1 MNEIRCPHCGKVFT
15 VDEANYAAI
24 VKQVRD
30 HEFQNDL
37 DERVK
42 KEIALALSKAEGS
55 YQTKLSDKETEIQK
69 LNASLE
75 NERKDAALQLEKK
88 TGEQKNQYEKQIA
101 DLNAKLLALQ
111 QNMNLEIQK
120 AESRKDNAFHVY
132 QQKVQAQQAQTAAE
146 TASLKARL
154 AMAEEAQKAAVS
166 SANAQAEQK
175 RIAEVSSL
183 QNQLDQAKLEQEMAV
198 NKVTSQKDMELEQ
211 KKQEIIKLTAQ
222 KDLSEKNLR
231 EQYELQLRLKEE
243 QLQQYKDFKKSQS
256 TKMIGESL
264 EQYCHDEF
272 DKVRSLGFPSAYF
285 DKDNDAR
292 TGSKGDFIFRDY
304 YTDET
309 GHPQEYISIMF
320 EMKNEADETASKHKN
335 SDFFKELDKDR
346 REKKC
351 EYAILV
357 TMLEGDSALYNQGIV
372 DVSASSGYEKMYV
385 IRPQFFIPM
394 ITLLR
399 NEARNSIRYK
409 MEAQQARNEN
419 IDITNFEGK
428 LNDFKDRFSKN
439 VVTASAKFNAA
450 IDEIDKSIAHLQK
463 IKGNLMSSDRN
474 LKLANDKAEA
484 LTIKKL
490 TYQNPTM
497 KAKFDEVRKNKAL
510 EEKKESD
517 QPESTGE

>member
-1 MNEIRCPHCGKVFT
+1 
-15 VDEANYAAI
+15 
-24 VKQVRD
+24 
-30 HEFQNDL
+30 
-37 DERVK
+37 
-42 KEIALALSKAEGS
+42 
-55 YQTKLSDKETEIQK
+55 
-69 LNASLE
+69 
-75 NERKDAALQLEKK
+75 
-88 TGEQKNQYEKQIA
+88 
-101 DLNAKLLALQ
+101 
-111 QNMNLEIQK
+111 
-120 AESRKDNAFHVY
+120 
-132 QQKVQAQQAQTAAE
+132 
-146 TASLKARL
+146 
-154 AMAEEAQKAAVS
+154 
-166 SANAQAEQK
+166 
-175 RIAEVSSL
+175 
-183 QNQLDQAKLEQEMAV
+183 
-198 NKVTSQKDMELEQ
+198 
-211 KKQEIIKLTAQ
+211 
-222 KDLSEKNLR
+222 
-231 EQYELQLRLKEE
+231 
-243 QLQQYKDFKKSQS
+243 
-256 TKMIGESL
+256 MIGESL

-463 IKGNLMSSDRN
+463 IKENLMSSDRN